1 MASPPREAGSA
12 AYSIITR
19 SAAKAADADNST
31 ETLPPIN
38 PAGIGCSFAAAAAAA
53 VATATVD
60 PSNTG
65 LTRSDNTAEI
75 TTATATKKMSGMF
88 VFEPFDPTNCKIQ
101 RWLERLQIAFKIHRV
116 PEEDK
121 RDYLL
126 HYMGSTTYDVLCNKL
141 KNDEPQT
148 KTFEEIV
155 AILKEHFNPNPL
167 EILENFK
174 FANRKQRENESL
186 STYLM
191 ELEKLAQTCS
201 FGDYLDKAL
210 RNQFMFG
217 LQNRA
222 IQSRLLEIR
231 DLTLAKAKDIA
242 FGMEMSNRGTDEIQ
256 GTVTP
261 YPVQHIIAAN
271 KKKSKPASTQRKV
284 SCYRCGDGDHLADKC
299 RHLKT
304 ICNHCNKMG
313 HLAKVCR
320 TKVNRSSVHT
330 LECSSELPADDD
342 ANIVHVFDMRTI
354 QNMAGMF
361 LLEMEISDRKL
372 IF

>member
-1 MASPPREAGSA
+1 
-12 AYSIITR
+12 
-19 SAAKAADADNST
+19 
-31 ETLPPIN
+31 
-38 PAGIGCSFAAAAAAA
+38 
-53 VATATVD
+53 
-60 PSNTG
+60 
-65 LTRSDNTAEI
+65 
-75 TTATATKKMSGMF
+75 MF

-101 RWLERLQIAFKIHRV
+101 RWLEKLQIGFKIHRV

-126 HYMGSTTYDVLCNKL
+126 HYMNSTTYDVLCNKL

-210 RNQFMFG
+210 RNQFV
-217 LQNRA
+217 
-222 IQSRLLEIR
+222 
-231 DLTLAKAKDIA
+231 TLAKAKDIA

-271 KKKSKPASTQRKV
+271 KKKASRRRLFGK
-284 SCYRCGDGDHLADKC
+284 
-299 RHLKT
+299 
-304 ICNHCNKMG
+304 
-313 HLAKVCR
+313 
-320 TKVNRSSVHT
+320 
-330 LECSSELPADDD
+330 
-342 ANIVHVFDMRTI
+342 
-354 QNMAGMF
+354 
-361 LLEMEISDRKL
+361 
-372 IF
+372 